1 MEGTLVHAL
10 FEWIVLSVIVWTV
23 STTIARARVFR
34 PLRAWVKGRSD
45 FFGEGVSC
53 QYCIS
58 HWVAFALTLVYRP
71 HLLEPAYRPAS
82 LPWLLPV
89 LDYLVS
95 AFAVIGLGA
104 LIARNLGKTPPDGV
118 HPDQK
123 EWGRI
128 REEVVRLAPEMQPVI
143 AMAESNIKEAA

>member
-1 MEGTLVHAL
+1 MQGGIVQAI

-23 STTIARARVFR
+23 STTISRARVFR
-34 PLRAWVKGRSD
+34 PLRSWVKGRSD

-58 HWVAFALTLVYRP
+58 HWVAFTLILIYRP
-71 HLLEPAYRPAS
+71 HILPPAQWPAA

-89 LDYLVS
+89 VDYCVS

-104 LIARNLGKTPPDGV
+104 LIARTLARTPPDGI

-123 EWGRI
+123 EWEQI
-128 REEVVRLAPEMQPVI
+128 RAEVLRVAPEIQPLIEV
-143 AMAESNIKEAA
+143 AENKVKAA

>member
-1 MEGTLVHAL
+1 MEGNLVHAL
-10 FEWIVLSVIVWTV
+10 FEWVVLSVTVWTV

-34 PLRAWVKGRSD
+34 PLRRWVKAHSD

-71 HLLEPAYRPAS
+71 ELLPAAHWPAFAA
-82 LPWLLPV
+82 PWLLPV
-89 LDYLVS
+89 IDYFAS
-95 AFAVIGLGA
+95 AFALIGLSA
-104 LIARNLGKTPPDGV
+104 LIARTLGKTPPEGV

-123 EWGRI
+123 EWDEI
-128 REEVVRLAPEMQPVI
+128 RAEVVRLAPEVQPLI
-143 AMAESNIKEAA
+143 AVAEKNVKAA